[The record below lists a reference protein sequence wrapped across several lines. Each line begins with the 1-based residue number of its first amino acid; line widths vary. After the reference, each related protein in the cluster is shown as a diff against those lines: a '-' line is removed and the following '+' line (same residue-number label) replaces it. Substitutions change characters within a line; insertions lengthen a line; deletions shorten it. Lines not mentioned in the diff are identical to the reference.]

1 MKYHHPI
8 SPPLKSQSSHPHRN
22 NLSTRDKNDKEG
34 NLFANIDITIDINV
48 ETNRSSKYKL

>member
-22 NLSTRDKNDKEG
+22 NLSTREKNYKEG
-34 NLFANIDITIDINV
+34 NLLTIIDVTIDINV
-48 ETNRSSKYKL
+48 EKNLSSKYRL